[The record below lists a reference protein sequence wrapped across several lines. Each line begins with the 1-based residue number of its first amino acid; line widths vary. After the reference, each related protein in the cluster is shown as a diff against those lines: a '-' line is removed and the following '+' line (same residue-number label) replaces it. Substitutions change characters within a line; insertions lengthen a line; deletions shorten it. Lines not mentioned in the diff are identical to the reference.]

1 MGEGL
6 DWPQQA
12 TRWAQLTL
20 TEDDPPHL
28 DLDFWLGLMRE
39 SQANATCISAGGYI
53 AYYPTRIPFHY
64 RSKYLGDS
72 DAFGSL
78 VEGARSLGMHVM
90 ARVDPHAIHADA
102 AEAHPEWLA
111 LDEHGNPREHWSHQG
126 VWLTCAFTT
135 YHREFITEVA
145 REIVRDYGVDAVFA
159 NRWEGYYGISYS
171 EAARRSFHDATNGL
185 ELPRAETD
193 DSWQPYVK
201 WRRRELSKLVSLWDE
216 AVRDVSPHSRFI
228 PNLGSMGARDL
239 DRELVERHYP
249 FFVLDKQGRSGAEA
263 PWSAGR
269 AGKRNRA
276 VFPDRPATLITSV
289 GPEYREHRWKDSVAP
304 PEETKTWIVDG
315 FAQGA
320 LPWFTK
326 FNAKV
331 PDRRWVGP
339 VVEALQLHAKV
350 EPAIRDLPITAEVAV
365 LDPSTP
371 RSSPHDDGFYHAL
384 LEARIPFELVSD
396 TVLSPDRLR
405 PFRVLVLPNAERLSD
420 AQCRTIREYVDAGG
434 GLVAAHESSLYDED
448 GNRRDD
454 FGLADVF
461 GASLTRPSR
470 KVKNNYIALTGEHRL
485 NHGYDDAQRIIGGTH
500 ILGVEA
506 SPDTTVPFR
515 FVPDFPDLPMEEVY
529 ARAAPRDPAVV
540 CREATKAG
548 GRVAYLAFDA
558 GAVFWEAL
566 QADHGRLIANAVA
579 WALGKQPEVSVD
591 GPGLVDVAVRRDDSA
606 LAVALV
612 NLSNPMAMRGAIRET
627 LPLPPQRVSVAT
639 QGRPVHRARLLV
651 AGADVEAAVTET
663 GDRVEVTVP
672 MPGLLEIVHLQ
683 WGTEGVQP

>member
-1 MGEGL
+1 MV
-6 DWPQQA
+6 DWPRQA

-28 DLDFWLGLMRE
+28 DLDFWLELMRE

-64 RSKYLGDS
+64 RSKYLGDT
-72 DAFGSL
+72 DAFGAL
-78 VEGARSLGMHVM
+78 VEGARGLGMHVM

-111 LDEHGNPREHWSHQG
+111 LDEAGNPREHWSHPG

-145 REIVRDYGVDAVFA
+145 REIVREYGVDAVFA

-171 EAARRSFHDATNGL
+171 EAARRSFHDATGGMQ
-185 ELPRAETD
+185 LPRGEQD
-193 DSWQPYVK
+193 DSWRPYVN
-201 WRRRELSKLVSLWDE
+201 WRRRELSKLVALWDQ
-216 AVRDVSPHSRFI
+216 AVRDISPHSRFI
-228 PNLGSMGARDL
+228 PNLGALGARDL

-269 AGKRNRA
+269 AAKRNRS

-304 PEETKTWIVDG
+304 PEETRTWIVEG

-339 VVEALQLHAKV
+339 VVEAFRLHAQV
-350 EPAIRDLPITAEVAV
+350 EPAIRDLPISAEVAV
-365 LDPSTP
+365 LDPSTS
-371 RSSPHDDGFYHAL
+371 RNSPHDDGFYHAL
-384 LEARIPFELVSD
+384 VEARIPFELVSD
-396 TVLSPDRLR
+396 TVLSPDRLA
-405 PFRVLVLPNAERLSD
+405 PFKVLVLADAERLSD
-420 AQCRTIREYVDAGG
+420 AQCQVIREYVDNGG
-434 GLVAAHESSLYDED
+434 GLVAAYQSSLYDEN
-448 GNRRDD
+448 GEQRDD

-461 GASLTRPSR
+461 GASLTGPAR
-470 KVKNNYIALTGEHRL
+470 KVKNNYIGLMGEHGL
-485 NHGYDDAQRIIGGTH
+485 TAGYDSAERIIGGTH
-500 ILGVEA
+500 VLGIEA
-506 SPDTTVPFR
+506 VPGTTVPFR

-540 CREATKAG
+540 CRETGGG
-548 GRVAYLAFDA
+548 GRSVYLAFDA

-579 WALGKQPEVSVD
+579 WTLGKQPDVTVD
-591 GPGLVDVAVRRDDSA
+591 GPGLVDVAVRRSDAA
-606 LAVALV
+606 LAVAIV

-639 QGRPVHRARLLV
+639 QGIPQRVRLLV
-651 AGADVEAAVTET
+651 AGTDVEPDIDAA
-663 GDRVEVTVP
+663 GDRLELTVP
-672 MPGLLEIVHLQ
+672 MTGLLEIVHVE
-683 WGTEGVQP
+683 WATDGGTP